1 MAEAERIDALYTAA
15 QVRAAEAPLLAA
27 LPDGTLMRRAAHGL
41 ATVVARTLR
50 AHTGRIA
57 GAAVTLLVGG
67 GDNGGDGLWAGALL
81 RGRGVAVT
89 AVLLDPGRAHPA
101 GAAALRA
108 AGGRLLPAEDAD
120 GAASAAALA
129 ATGTADLVVDA
140 IVGIGGRGP
149 LRPTAAALV
158 AAARA
163 PIVAV
168 DLPSGVDPDTGA
180 AEGPAV
186 RAAVTVTFGAA
197 KPALL
202 LAADRC
208 GRVVPIDIGLALPAP
223 HARVLTDT
231 AVGALWPMPTAAD
244 DKYSQGV
251 VGVVAG
257 SPGYP
262 GAAVLAVGGA
272 LAATSGLV
280 RYAGPEHAAVVR
292 VHPEAVVTASVAAA
306 QRVQAWVAGPGMG
319 TDAVAERTLA
329 RLAATDLPLLV
340 DADAVTVLARRPEL
354 AGGRGA
360 PTVLTPHDR
369 EFARLAGHPVGADRI
384 GAARA
389 LAARLSATVLLK
401 GRATIIAGPDGDT
414 VVSEAG
420 GSWAATAGSGD
431 VLAGMIGALL
441 AAGLPPVAAAAA
453 ADRVHGLAARAA
465 AAGNGDD
472 DRDGV
477 GAPIHARQISA
488 HIPAAVRRVRSAA
501 TGHGGTMTPRE

>member
-1 MAEAERIDALYTAA
+1 MAAAERIDALYTAA

-27 LPDGTLMRRAAHGL
+27 LPEGTLMRRAAHGL

-50 AHTGRIA
+50 SRTGRIA
-57 GAAVTLLVGG
+57 GTAVTVLVGG
-67 GDNGGDGLWAGALL
+67 GDNGGDGLWAGAML
-81 RGRGVAVT
+81 RRRGVAVT
-89 AVLLDPGRAHPA
+89 AVLLDPARAHPA

-108 AGGRLLPAEDAD
+108 AGGRLIPAAD
-120 GAASAAALA
+120 TGGADPAALA
-129 ATGTADLVVDA
+129 ATAAADLVVDA

-158 AAARA
+158 SAVRA

-168 DLPSGVDPDTGA
+168 DLPSGIDPDTGA
-180 AEGPAV
+180 TDGPAV
-186 RAAVTVTFGAA
+186 RAAVTVTFGAV

-208 GRVVPIDIGLALPAP
+208 GRVVPVDIGLKLPDP
-223 HARVLTDT
+223 HARVLTES
-231 AVGALWPMPTAAD
+231 AVGALWPVPAAAD

-257 SPGYP
+257 GPGYP

-280 RYAGPEHAAVVR
+280 RYAGAEHAAVVR
-292 VHPEAVVTASVAAA
+292 AHPEAVVTASVAAA

-319 TDAVAERTLA
+319 TGADAERTLA
-329 RLAATDLPLLV
+329 RLAATDLPLLI

-354 AGGRGA
+354 TGGRRA

-369 EFARLAGHPVGADRI
+369 EFARLAGHPVGPDRI
-384 GAARA
+384 AAARG

-441 AAGLPPVAAAAA
+441 AAGLPAVTAAAA

-465 AAGNGDD
+465 ATGDVD
-472 DRDGV
+472 GDHGGV

-501 TGHGGTMTPRE
+501 TGPGGTMTPRE

>member
-1 MAEAERIDALYTAA
+1 MAAQEPIDALYTAG

-27 LPDGTLMRRAAHGL
+27 LPGGTLMRRAAHGL
-41 ATVVARTLR
+41 ATVVARELR
-50 AHTGRIA
+50 AHAGRIA
-57 GAAVTLLVGG
+57 GSAVTVLVGA

-81 RGRGVAVT
+81 RRRGVAVT
-89 AVLLDPGRAHPA
+89 AVLLDPARAHPA

-108 AGGRLLPAEDAD
+108 AGGHLLPAEEP
-120 GAASAAALA
+120 GGTVSAAALA
-129 ATGTADLVVDA
+129 AAAQADLVLDA

-149 LRPTAAALV
+149 LRPTAADLV
-158 AAARA
+158 ARVRA

-180 AEGPAV
+180 VAGPAV
-186 RAAVTVTFGAA
+186 RAALTVTFGAV

-202 LAADRC
+202 LAAERC
-208 GRVVPIDIGLALPAP
+208 GRVAVIDIGLDLPAP
-223 HARVLTDT
+223 HARVLTDA
-231 AVGALWPMPTAAD
+231 AVGALWPVPTGAD

-292 VHPEAVVTASVAAA
+292 AHPEAVVADSVAHT
-306 QRVQAWVAGPGMG
+306 QRVQAWVVGPGMG
-319 TDAVAERTLA
+319 TGPVAERIVA
-329 RLAATDLPLLV
+329 RLAATDLPLLI

-354 AGGRGA
+354 VCGRRA

-369 EFARLAGHPVGADRI
+369 EFARLAGRPVGADRI
-384 GAARA
+384 GAAHE
-389 LAARLSATVLLK
+389 LAAQLSATVLLK

-431 VLAGMIGALL
+431 VLSGMIGALL
-441 AAGLPPVAAAAA
+441 AVGLAPVTAAAA
-453 ADRVHGLAARAA
+453 ADRVHAIAARAA
-465 AAGNGDD
+465 ALGAGAGDAHAA
-472 DRDGV
+472 
-477 GAPIHARQISA
+477 GAPIHAGQITA
-488 HIPAAVRRVRSAA
+488 QIPAAVRRVRSAA
-501 TGHGGTMTPRE
+501 AHRGGTMTHRD